1 MPKTRKNYRKSK
13 TQKRKSRTNRR
24 KQRGGGLFN
33 SSKTPAQLH
42 SNSLRK
48 KHIAN
53 TMRSSE
59 GWTNASY
66 SNASK
71 NYNNALTRY
80 TESW

>member
-1 MPKTRKNYRKSK
+1 MPNTRKNYRKSK

-24 KQRGGGLFN
+24 KQRGGLFN

-59 GWTNASY
+59 GWTNASH
-66 SNASK
+66 SNKIS
-71 NYNNALTRY
+71 NYNMDLNPY